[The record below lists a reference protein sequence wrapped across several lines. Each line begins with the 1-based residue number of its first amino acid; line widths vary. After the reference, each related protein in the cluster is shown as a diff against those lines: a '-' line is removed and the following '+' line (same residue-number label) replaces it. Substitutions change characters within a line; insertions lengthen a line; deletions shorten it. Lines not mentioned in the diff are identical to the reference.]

1 MMGFNCKIVIRTPQM
16 LIFKW
21 CFPWRGRRHYWSS
34 LMSWLCRRR
43 IAFEERWLVA
53 YHVFIS
59 HNNHT
64 TLIHVFSQGS
74 WCSLCLTRIT
84 NTKSV
89 FYDRIDCIILSIKEI
104 TYHFLEAKKKNRRK
118 PSKNQSI
125 PEKLGENTVL
135 FVAMAYLL
143 TFCWVV
149 RGFFSRRDTQW
160 RFGWR
165 HWW

>member
-1 MMGFNCKIVIRTPQM
+1 MP
-16 LIFKW
+16 
-21 CFPWRGRRHYWSS
+21 
-34 LMSWLCRRR
+34 WLCRRR

-74 WCSLCLTRIT
+74 WCSFCVRCIT

-89 FYDRIDCIILSIKEI
+89 FYDRIACIILSIKEI
-104 TYHFLEAKKKNRRK
+104 TYHFSEAKKKNRRK

-125 PEKLGENTVL
+125 PEKLGENTVP

-149 RGFFSRRDTQW
+149 RVFFPDATPSGDLDEGIDEDNSSVKSIGIFKDKKPKKKKVRKVLSW
-160 RFGWR
+160 NF
-165 HWW
+165 